1 MKKLSCIL
9 AIFSLGFNL
18 SIKAQCS
25 ATMAFL
31 GGDTNYVYN
40 QVGSPFNSGAT
51 MACNAMPF
59 FVWAN
64 QPSTLDSAN
73 EDIYTPCIKTEYDRY
88 WTTTRNDGTES
99 MYEAGWYLGC
109 VGPSAGCSFPIGTS
123 SPMPSSGI
131 DIWNLYWSYL
141 DETQSHDLVFTKPTG
156 VSWNTHTITVQDCWT
171 EATLPSVVATP
182 IQWTSTMNS
191 WTVSVPA
198 NTPIGNA
205 TFTLNPNVPGAITD
219 LNFGYVY
226 VRPYLLPAGTYTL
239 NYNFQGSEC
248 PSPGA
253 NGQFIFTI
261 TNPYNASWTP
271 PTNLCNNGSCV
282 NLTTSGT
289 SGGTWSGT
297 GVSGSQFCPGTSGAG
312 SFAVTYSVGI
322 SNTCRATQTNSITV
336 TATPTLSVAGGTICA
351 NQSIVLSNTG
361 TSASSY
367 TWSPSG
373 GNASTATVS
382 PSGNTTYTLTGA
394 NANCSSSTTAQVN
407 VTPSPTISIA
417 SSAGSTICSGT
428 STTLTASG
436 ATTYTWSANA
446 GGGNSSSV
454 VVSPGSNQTY
464 TVTGTTS
471 GCSSAQVIT
480 VNVTPTPTITTSA
493 SLPTVC
499 AGQSTTLTASG
510 ATTYTWAPG
519 GSTSN
524 PLVVSPGTS
533 TTYTVT
539 GSTSGCNSTQVV
551 SVNVN
556 PLPTIGVS
564 AQPSGICTGQSTTLT
579 ASGGTTYTWSA
590 NAGGGS
596 TNPVSVSPSSTATYT
611 VSGTDANGCTN
622 QSVLTVSVSSS
633 APVAISAASNTV
645 CSGQSLVLS
654 GSGATNY
661 TWMPGGQTGS
671 TLTVTPSS
679 NTTYTLNGDNGTCTG
694 SNTLSI
700 GVVANPTVNATTSSS
715 ALCSGSS
722 ATLTASGAT
731 NYTWMPGGST
741 GSSFTDTPTSTT
753 TYTLTGETGGCAA
766 TTAITVTVTPTPTVS
781 ASASSGT
788 VCAGQSVV
796 LTGGGAGTFTWM
808 PGGSSA
814 TTITVS
820 PSATTTYTLTGAN
833 GTCTAAATAAV
844 NVTPLP
850 NITANAA
857 SSTICSG
864 QSTVLTASGATTYT
878 WSTNA
883 GGANTTTVS
892 VNPSGTTV
900 YTVTGTDNGC
910 DNTAQVTVT
919 ITPTPTVAVSAASG
933 TICAGQGTALSAGGA
948 TNYTWSPGGSTSSG
962 VNVSPA
968 TNTTY
973 TVTGETAGCSA
984 TSTVEVVVN
993 PTPTLG
999 GTPVLDSA
1007 LCGMPTGAVTGI
1019 NVTGGTPGYTYQWYS
1034 GSTAIPG
1041 ATGDSLTNVAAGTYS
1056 VEVIDA
1062 NGCVATGGT
1071 AVFNIPGTGAVTA
1084 AITPAITQGQAP
1096 LNVTFTNASSGASG
1110 YYWNF
1115 GNGTNSTAQN
1125 PSTAV
1130 YTNAGTYTVTML
1142 AANGSCWDTT
1152 MAIVIVDDATSIVI
1166 PNVFSPNG
1174 DGTNDEF
1181 FVANTGLTTLTCEIY
1196 NRWGQKMYTLNSPQ
1210 ERWDGRGLNGEQAS
1224 EGTYFYILKA
1234 LGTDGIAHEQ
1244 EGHLTLVR

>member
-1 MKKLSCIL
+1 
-9 AIFSLGFNL
+9 
-18 SIKAQCS
+18 
-25 ATMAFL
+25 MAFL

-40 QVGSPFNSGAT
+40 GVGSPFNSGVT

-64 QPSTLDSAN
+64 QPSTLN
-73 EDIYTPCIKTEYDRY
+73 NPNNDIYTPCIKTNYDKF
-88 WTTTRNDGTES
+88 WTETELYGTES
-99 MYEAGWYLGC
+99 FYEAGVYLGC
-109 VGPSAGCSFPIGTS
+109 VGPSTGCSFPIGTYS
-123 SPMPSSGI
+123 TALTSGV
-131 DIWNLYWSYL
+131 DVWDLYFSYL
-141 DETQSHDLVFTKPTG
+141 DETKSHDLVFTKPTG
-156 VSWNTHTITVQDCWT
+156 VAWNTHTITVQDCWSN
-171 EATLPSVVATP
+171 ATLPSVVATP
-182 IQWTSTMNS
+182 TQWTSTMTS
-191 WTVSVPA
+191 WTVNVPA

-205 TFTLNPNVPGAITD
+205 TFTLNPNVPAAITD

-226 VRPYLLPAGTYTL
+226 VRPNLLPAGTYTL
-239 NYNFQGSEC
+239 AYNFQGSEC
-248 PSPGA
+248 PGPGA
-253 NGQFIFTI
+253 NGQFVFTI
-261 TNPYNASWTP
+261 TNPYNANWTP
-271 PTNLCNNGSCV
+271 PSNLCNTGSCV
-282 NLTTSGT
+282 ALTTSGT
-289 SGGTWSGT
+289 AGGTWSGT

-322 SNTCRATQTNSITV
+322 SATCRATQTNSVTV

-367 TWSPSG
+367 TWSPGG

-382 PSGNTTYTLTGA
+382 PSGTTTYTLTGA
-394 NANCSSSTTAQVN
+394 NANCSSSTTALVN
-407 VTPSPTISIA
+407 VTPNPTISIA
-417 SSAGSTICSGT
+417 SSAAANICSGN

-446 GGGNSSSV
+446 GGGNSGSV
-454 VVSPGSNQTY
+454 VVSPGSTETY

-480 VNVTPTPTITTSA
+480 VNVTPTPTISTSA
-493 SLPTVC
+493 SAATIC

-510 ATTYTWAPG
+510 ATTYTWLPG

-524 PLVVSPGTS
+524 PLVASPGSS

-556 PLPTIGVS
+556 PLPTIGIS

-579 ASGGTTYTWSA
+579 ASGASTYTWSA

-596 TNPVSVSPSSTATYT
+596 TNPVSVSPSSTDTYT
-611 VSGTDANGCTN
+611 ISGTDANGCTN

-633 APVAISAASNTV
+633 APVAISATSNTI

-700 GVVANPTVNATTSSS
+700 GVVPNPTVNATTSSA

-722 ATLTASGAT
+722 VTLTGSGAT

-741 GSSFTDTPTSTT
+741 ASSFTDTPSATT
-753 TYTLTGETGGCAA
+753 TYTLTGESGGCTASA
-766 TTAITVTVTPTPTVS
+766 AITVSVTPTPTVS

-796 LTGGGAGTFTWM
+796 LSGGGASTFTWM

-820 PSATTTYTLTGAN
+820 PSGSTTYTLTGAN
-833 GTCTAAATAAV
+833 GTCTATATAAV

-850 NITANAA
+850 VITANAA
-857 SSTICSG
+857 SSAICSG
-864 QSTVLTASGATTYT
+864 QSTLLTAGGATTYT
-878 WSTNA
+878 WSANA
-883 GGANTTTVS
+883 GGVNTTTVS
-892 VNPSGTTV
+892 VNPATTTV
-900 YTVTGTDNGC
+900 YTVSGTNNGC
-910 DNTAQVTVT
+910 DNATQVTVT
-919 ITPTPTVAVSAASG
+919 VNPTPTVAVSASSG
-933 TICAGQGTALSAGGA
+933 TICAGQGTTLSAAGA

-962 VNVSPA
+962 VSVSPA

-973 TVTGETAGCSA
+973 TVTGEAAGCTA

-1007 LCGMPTGAVTGI
+1007 LCGMSTGAVTGI
-1019 NVTGGTPGYTYQWYS
+1019 NVTGGTPAYTYQWYN
-1034 GSTAIPG
+1034 GSTPITG
-1041 ATGDSLTNVAAGTYS
+1041 ATGDSLTNLAAGTYS
-1056 VEVIDA
+1056 VVVTDA
-1062 NGCVATGGT
+1062 NSCVATGGT
-1071 AVFNIPGTGAVTA
+1071 SVFTIPGTGAVTA

-1096 LNVTFTNASSGASG
+1096 LNVTFTNGSSGASS
-1110 YYWNF
+1110 YVWNF
-1115 GNGTNSTAQN
+1115 GNGSNSVAQN

-1130 YTNAGTYTVTML
+1130 YMNAGTYTVTML
-1142 AANGSCWDTT
+1142 AANGSCLDTA
-1152 MAIVIVDDATSIVI
+1152 MAIVIVDDATSLII
-1166 PNVFSPNG
+1166 PNIFSPNG

-1181 FVANTGLTTLTCEIY
+1181 YVFNTGLNTLTCEIY

-1210 ERWDGRGLNGEQAS
+1210 ERWDGRGLNGERAS
-1224 EGTYFYILKA
+1224 EGTYYYILKA
-1234 LGTDGIAHEQ
+1234 VGTDGVTHEQ
-1244 EGHLTLVR
+1244 EGYVTLVR